1 MLSVS
6 DLYPADA
13 ALRFPDALARA
24 GFPPAQ
30 WEARCARGGLLAF
43 AAEEGDVAVGFA
55 VAVSYPQGV
64 HVLTL
69 EGAAPACALLLER
82 LVRAAGERDLS
93 VCCPAERADL
103 RGVLQRRGFAR
114 RGYSDVADAVAWLYH
129 LDPHDG
135 I

>member
-24 GFPPAQ
+24 GFAPAQ
-30 WEARCARGGLLAF
+30 WEARCTGGRLLAF

-55 VAVSYPQGV
+55 VAVSHPQGV

-69 EGAAPACALLLER
+69 EGTAPTCGLLLER

-103 RGVLQRRGFAR
+103 RGLLRRRGFAR
-114 RGYSDVADAVAWLYH
+114 RGYSDVAVTVASLYH
-129 LDPHDG
+129 LDRQEG
-135 I
+135 L

>member
-1 MLSVS
+1 MLSVC

-30 WEARCARGGLLAF
+30 WEARCAGGRLLAF
-43 AAEEGDVAVGFA
+43 AAREGGVAVGFA
-55 VAVSYPQGV
+55 VAVSHPQGV
-64 HVLTL
+64 HVLSL
-69 EGAAPACALLLER
+69 EGTAPACGLLLER

-93 VCCPAERADL
+93 IWCPAERADL
-103 RGVLQRRGFAR
+103 RGVLQQRGFAH
-114 RGYSDVADAVAWLYH
+114 RGYSDVADPVASLYH
-129 LDPHDG
+129 LDRHEG